1 MPGARRLRAQTKEGG
16 IPIARIWTRDPRQI
30 LYRDPYQVVAKPERT
45 MLD

>member
-1 MPGARRLRAQTKEGG
+1 MPGARRLRAPTRGRRA
-16 IPIARIWTRDPRQI
+16 IARIWTRDPRQI